1 MKLKSALSWSVA
13 LVVVCWLTSA
23 HPLSAAKTLYVANN
37 GVDTGL
43 CGGSGHKCRSISLAL
58 AHAANG
64 DTIIVGPG
72 RYGDLNGDGVLGDSP
87 GEELQAQD
95 CACMIRINKSVTL
108 ISTQGA
114 KATMI
119 DARTVTG
126 DINNVQIEADNVT
139 FGEAGQGFTV
149 TGTDTSGGVYLGI
162 EVLAGTGISVAG
174 NQVVGLGALVDSEG
188 DPAFTIGME
197 SNSTGVI
204 NVQGNQV
211 IGWTFGII
219 GVSGTT
225 ISNNTVEQNRLP
237 ALDAGTGIV
246 TNGATVTQNIVTGN
260 YYGIVLQQGGKV
272 TGNNVL
278 GNFIGVSTQDA
289 LGTLEKNN
297 IFGNS
302 VCGLQTTAAGLLA
315 IRNFWGAGT
324 GPGPNDLC
332 AGTSAVTTPFAT
344 SLFTVNVTIVP

>member
-1 MKLKSALSWSVA
+1 MNLKSVLSWSVA

-37 GVDTGL
+37 GVDSGL
-43 CGGSGHKCRSISLAL
+43 CGGPGHKCRSISIAL

-87 GEELQAQD
+87 GEELQSED
-95 CACMIRINKSVTL
+95 CGCMVRINKSVTL

-119 DARTVTG
+119 DARTVSG
-126 DINNVQIEADNVT
+126 DIYNVQIEADNVI

-149 TGTDTSGGVYLGI
+149 TGTDTSSGFYLGI
-162 EVLAGTGISVAG
+162 EVSAGTGISVAG
-174 NQVVGLGALVDSEG
+174 NQVVGLGASVDSEG
-188 DPAFTIGME
+188 NPAITIGME
-197 SNSTGVI
+197 IDSAGVI

-211 IGWTFGII
+211 IAWSDGII
-219 GVSGTT
+219 GGSGAT
-225 ISNNTVEQNRLP
+225 ISDNIVAQNRF
-237 ALDAGTGIV
+237 ASNTGTGIV
-246 TNGATVTQNIVTGN
+246 TNGAKVTQNIVTGN
-260 YYGIVLQQGGKV
+260 YYGIALSHGGTV
-272 TGNNVL
+272 TGNDVL
-278 GNFIGVSTQDA
+278 GNFVGVYTQDA